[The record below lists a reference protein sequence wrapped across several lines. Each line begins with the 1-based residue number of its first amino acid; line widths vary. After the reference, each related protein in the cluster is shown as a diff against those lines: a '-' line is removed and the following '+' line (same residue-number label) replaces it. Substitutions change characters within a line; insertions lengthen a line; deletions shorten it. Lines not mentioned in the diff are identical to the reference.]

1 MTASGAPAFQGLRVL
16 DFSRVIAGPA
26 CTQTLADFGAEV
38 IKIENPA
45 GGDDGRNIA
54 GPTLGG
60 ESHFHLAFNRGKKS
74 VALDT
79 TKPEGQELALQ
90 LVDQADVVIENFRPG
105 VAKRL
110 GIDYAALS
118 ARNPRLIYCS
128 VSAYGQEGPFS
139 DRPGFDPV
147 LQAEAGMM
155 AMTGPVA
162 GPPMRHPIS
171 IIDTFTAI
179 HATAAIATA
188 LYAREHTGKGQYIDL
203 ALFDAAVAAMGNAAM
218 YYLVGGEE
226 PPRTGNAHGTAV
238 PVNVFQAS
246 DGPLYIAVGSQRLY
260 AALCRILERPDLLGD
275 ERFATPTARS
285 ENRAALYAILD
296 GIFAAHPRAYWSER
310 LRSLPAGPVL
320 SVGEALESEAAAA
333 RGLVREVEHPNGRL
347 RQLTSIYRFS
357 DTPVAD
363 NHRAPLLGEHTAE
376 VLAALCGVDGTRLAA
391 LREAGVVG

>member
-1 MTASGAPAFQGLRVL
+1 MTASGSPAFHGLRVL

-26 CTQTLADFGAEV
+26 CTQNLADFGAEV
-38 IKIENPA
+38 IKIENPK
-45 GGDDGRNIA
+45 GGDDGRSMA
-54 GPTLGG
+54 GPSHGG

-79 TKPEGQELALQ
+79 TKPEGLELALQ
-90 LVDQADVVIENFRPG
+90 MADRADVVIENFRPG

-110 GIDYAALS
+110 GIDYASLVP
-118 ARNPRLIYCS
+118 RNPRLIYCS
-128 VSAYGQEGPFS
+128 ISAYGQEGPFS

-155 AMTGPVA
+155 AMTGPVE

-171 IIDTFTAI
+171 IIDTFTSI

-188 LYAREHTGKGQYIDL
+188 LYARSQTGRGQHIDL
-203 ALFDAAVAAMGNAAM
+203 ALYDAAVAAMGNSAM

-238 PVNVFQAS
+238 PVNVFQAA
-246 DGPLYIAVGSQRLY
+246 DGPLYMAIGNQRLY
-260 AALCRILERPDLLGD
+260 EAFCRILERPDLLED
-275 ERFATPTARS
+275 ARFATPEARS
-285 ENRAALYAILD
+285 DNREAMYAILD
-296 GIFAAHPRAYWSER
+296 AIFAEHTRGYWAER
-310 LRSLPAGPVL
+310 LRALPAGPVL
-320 SVGEALESEAAAA
+320 SVGEALEGEATAA
-333 RGLVREVEHPNGRL
+333 RGLVREVAHPKGKV

-363 NHRAPLLGEHTAE
+363 NHTAPLLGEHTAE
-376 VLAALCGVDGTRLAA
+376 VLAEWCGVDEASLAA
-391 LREAGVVG
+391 LRKIGVVG